1 MATAGDFPF
10 EGKVFEI
17 PASSTID
24 EALKNLVKHGLL
36 SAPVYDEKA
45 KKYLGFFDIADV
57 LALIYG
63 VDLLRHLFPVQ
74 QLREQTVDVH
84 GLKLD
89 LSYSRDAQGTDL
101 PVSSMMQVDGHTAPW
116 WPVSPQSSL
125 LDVVKRL
132 AAKVDPPW
140 SSCRR
145 VPVVDPSTGK
155 VVKIISQSEM
165 VSQVFHNVVDHK
177 ATEPLFIQTPRTH
190 KIGLCPIMC
199 VQPTDN
205 ARKAFELIINNRV
218 SAVPVIGPSGGMCAA
233 ITNKDIFLLH
243 HMRESQEAAAGGKKK
258 KGQHTPS
265 PDEMGVLE
273 FVEAARKL
281 AKEKGVKRQEPVTV
295 TIDTPIHIIIKVLA
309 EMKTHRVFIVD
320 DINKPPVGVVS
331 VSDVIKLILDEG
343 LPWPMDLLVEKVAKH
358 SIS

>member
-1 MATAGDFPF
+1 M
-10 EGKVFEI
+10 
-17 PASSTID
+17 
-24 EALKNLVKHGLL
+24 
-36 SAPVYDEKA
+36 
-45 KKYLGFFDIADV
+45 GFFDISDV

-63 VDLLRHLFPVQ
+63 VDLLRHLFPVS
-74 QLREQTVDVH
+74 QLREQTVDIH

-101 PVSSMMQVDGHTAPW
+101 LVSTMMQVDGHTAPW

-145 VPVVDPSTGK
+145 VPVIDPKTGK

-177 ATEPLFIQTPRTH
+177 ATEPVFIETPRTH
-190 KIGLCPIMC
+190 KIGLCTVLC
-199 VQPTDN
+199 VTPAEN

-218 SAVPVIGPSGGMCAA
+218 SAVPVLGPSGGIVAA

-243 HMRESQEAAAGGKKK
+243 RMKEAQEQTAAAASSGTTKKK
-258 KGQHTPS
+258 KGQSTTPS
-265 PDEMGVLE
+265 PDELPALE

-281 AKEKGVKRQEPVTV
+281 AKETGMKRQEPVTV
-295 TIDTPIHIIIKVLA
+295 TLDTPIHIII
-309 EMKTHRVFIVD
+309 
-320 DINKPPVGVVS
+320 
-331 VSDVIKLILDEG
+331 
-343 LPWPMDLLVEKVAKH
+343 
-358 SIS
+358 